1 MAIYHFT
8 MSNGK
13 VGKGSAHYDYIAG
26 KNEYGYKENEVIF
39 EFNKLPDFASSPEEF
54 WKSADENERVNGRV
68 YKEIRLALPHELT
81 LEENKELL
89 KEYLDKEFKDHY
101 YSVVIHDKE
110 SSVEG
115 INNIHAHIMICP
127 RKIDGI
133 ERSEEQFFKR
143 YNSKYPDRGG
153 AEKDKYFSE
162 RDFLVNQRKS
172 WEETLNKTLEKK
184 GIEKV
189 SSLSLKEQQRIAKE
203 KGELAKVELLDR
215 EAINV
220 DGYILQKSSED
231 LNEMEKAELNL
242 YLLNKEIKENKELL
256 YNSLLEYEQL
266 LNAINESKNIN
277 IEVGDQIKEFENKE
291 KEKAE
296 YCNIYDIQTNILMLE
311 IEKKYLENTEENK
324 EKLFS
329 INIELDKNYKILEKE
344 LDKLNDQQFEEK
356 YRKLNT
362 LSFEKDYFS
371 YVENSKNIIKLEREI
386 KNLNSKLENLDD
398 ITYSIL
404 SNGEY
409 GKLKKKME
417 KLENI
422 IADKYALGKTAK
434 DEEKKYEEIKEQMK
448 SIKSKFNTKKGK
460 NTFIRKKYTL
470 EKEYKKSL
478 KNKSIE
484 LEKSK
489 ILKDMLF
496 NKIDLHKKEDYIYET
511 KKQIDERIININN
524 KLRKLEGQ
532 LNVLNSVNIKNNVL
546 NKLSNNEYFSKLDN
560 LKKLK
565 EKEKNTEEKIK
576 NLSFIDI
583 FSRSKL
589 QKELVEI
596 KNGIKDIENE
606 VKEIREFEKTEE
618 FKTLFNNQSEKH
630 FNTLNNVTQKI
641 EELKTEKYT
650 YINFAKEFNKEVTGK
665 EGKSKVSGG
674 GLKANCNSN
683 FNKNLGEVKNTGN
696 GLKIS
701 SDDDEDSW
709 EKRMKKEMD
718 FSI

>member
-26 KNEYGYKENEVIF
+26 KEQYGYKENEVIF

-89 KEYLDKEFKDHY
+89 KEYLDKEFKNHY

-110 SSVEG
+110 SSVKG
-115 INNIHAHIMICP
+115 INNVHAHIMICP

-133 ERSEEQFFKR
+133 ERSKEQFFKR

-153 AEKDKYFSE
+153 AEKDTYFSE
-162 RDFLVNQRKS
+162 RDFLMNQRKS
-172 WEETLNKTLEKK
+172 WEETLNKNLEKK

-189 SSLSLKEQQRIAKE
+189 SCLSLKEQQKIAKE
-203 KGELAKVELLDR
+203 KGELAKAELLDR

-220 DGYILQKSSED
+220 DGYILQKSSEN

-256 YNSLLEYEQL
+256 YNSLLEYENL

-277 IEVGDQIKEFENKE
+277 EEVQDQIKGFENKE

-296 YCNIYDIQTNILMLE
+296 YYNIYDIQTNILILE
-311 IEKKYLENTEENK
+311 IEKKHLENTEENK
-324 EKLFS
+324 DKLFS
-329 INIELDKNYKILEKE
+329 INIELDKNFKILEKE
-344 LDKLNDQQFEEK
+344 LDKLNDEEFEEK
-356 YRKLNT
+356 YRELNT

-371 YVENSKNIIKLEREI
+371 YVENSKNIIKLEKEI
-386 KNLNSKLENLDD
+386 KNVTNKLENLDD

-404 SNGEY
+404 TKGAY
-409 GKLKKKME
+409 GKLKKKIE
-417 KLENI
+417 KLEKA
-422 IADKYALGKTAK
+422 IAEKYAIGKTA
-434 DEEKKYEEIKEQMK
+434 ESQEKEYSKLQAELK
-448 SIKSKFNTKKGK
+448 SLKSKFNTKQGK
-460 NTFIRKKYTL
+460 NTFIRKKHTL

-478 KNKSIE
+478 ENKSVE

-524 KLRKLEGQ
+524 KLRKFEGQ
-532 LNVLNSVNIKNNVL
+532 LKVLNTVNIKNNVL
-546 NKLSNNEYFSKLDN
+546 NKLSNNEYFDN
-560 LKKLK
+560 LEKLKNLK
-565 EKEKNTEEKIK
+565 EKEKKTEEKIK
-576 NLSFIDI
+576 TLSFIDI

-589 QKELVEI
+589 QKELSQIKNEI
-596 KNGIKDIENE
+596 KDTENQI
-606 VKEIREFEKTEE
+606 KEIKELEKTEE
-618 FKTLFNNQSEKH
+618 FKTIFNSQSEKH
-630 FNTLNNVTQKI
+630 LETLNNINQKI

-650 YINFAKEFNKEVTGK
+650 YTNFAKEFNKEVTEK
-665 EGKSKVSGG
+665 EGKSKADGG
-674 GLKANCNSN
+674 GLKANCNSS
-683 FNKNLGEVKNTGN
+683 FKKNLGEIKNTGN